1 MAMLSSIFAV
11 IAMIVGVVLDIIT
24 LPFRAAL
31 VLLNGAEIRVQAIQP
46 AAAARTGLS

>member
-24 LPFRAAL
+24 LPFRAA
-31 VLLNGAEIRVQAIQP
+31 QP

>member
-11 IAMIVGVVLDIIT
+11 IAMIIGVVLDIIT

-31 VLLNGAEIRVQAIQP
+31 ALLNGAEFEFRRFSRPRRRARV
-46 AAAARTGLS
+46 